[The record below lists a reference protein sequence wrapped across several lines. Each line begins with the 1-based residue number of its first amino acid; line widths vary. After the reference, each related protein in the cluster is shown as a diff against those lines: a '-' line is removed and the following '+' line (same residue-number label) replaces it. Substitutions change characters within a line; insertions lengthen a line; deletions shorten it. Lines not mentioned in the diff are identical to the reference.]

1 MNESEIEIINFN
13 NKLTEGYKLN
23 KTKIIHEE
31 NLEKILD
38 NQNSDKIIMTS
49 QIIEKYIIIISVKV
63 KNMLELNN
71 KKEKD
76 IQLDNFNIT
85 IIEHD
90 FEKNKFKQIM
100 INIPIKKDI
109 NISKKIFFN
118 QKFYFFDLV
127 PIDNTKSFFILYI
140 FDQLHFFKLY
150 QKEEQLKYN
159 KIKVKNFDKET
170 NVIYIGKNLKL
181 DKNVLEIELL
191 LKPKN
196 CFYFIPIDIT
206 DSNKKLKENEYN
218 LNEKENKNIFN
229 KYIKSNCDTFI
240 FTDKNLNQNYIVTK
254 DYSSNEIIIKELIIN
269 SIGNNQIKELTIIFL
284 FKIKDKIYLIS
295 HLRNNSEEDGQNKY
309 SIFEIYNVFYVVKD
323 NNYNMELL
331 QQIKI
336 LNNEGF
342 KDYNFNMNNSNNIFI
357 NIGRKLYIFHLGQ
370 SGVIDVINIF
380 QLDSNLNFDK
390 YYYEKYQQ
398 MTSLIIILNNDIFF
412 SKNADEFLQEK
423 KYILNNDINYI
434 EENKDSNKEQD
445 ESNDD
450 ENLINDKPKEKD
462 EIEKP
467 ISESKLLKLVNESKN
482 PKINIEIESIIL
494 NRIKFNEDKIDKYVK
509 ENANKIKLI
518 KQDIKFQKE
527 EHKKF
532 KEYYEKLSNIING
545 ITKII
550 NNADNEEIEEEEE
563 IDNKMNY
570 NYNHNYRNFQREATQ
585 NYSNCNNNLINQMNI
600 PLQKSSSYN
609 YQNYSYNNNGQ
620 LNPYLMNQKYQNG
633 NMINNNY

>member
-1 MNESEIEIINFN
+1 MNENEIEIINFN

-170 NVIYIGKNLKL
+170 NIIYIGKNLKL

-206 DSNKKLKENEYN
+206 DSNKKLEENEYN

-254 DYSSNEIIIKELIIN
+254 DDNSNEIIIKELIIN

-336 LNNEGF
+336 LNNEGI

-434 EENKDSNKEQD
+434 EENKDNNKEQD

>member
-1 MNESEIEIINFN
+1 MNENEIEIINFN

-118 QKFYFFDLV
+118 QKFYFFDLI

-206 DSNKKLKENEYN
+206 DSNKKLEENEYN

-229 KYIKSNCDTFI
+229 KYIKCNCDTFI

-254 DYSSNEIIIKELIIN
+254 DDNSNEIIIKELIIN

-295 HLRNNSEEDGQNKY
+295 HLKNDSESEQNKY

-434 EENKDSNKEQD
+434 EENKDNNKEQD

>member
-206 DSNKKLKENEYN
+206 DSNKKLEENEYN

-229 KYIKSNCDTFI
+229 KYIKCNCDTFI

-254 DYSSNEIIIKELIIN
+254 DDNSNEIIIKELIIN

-336 LNNEGF
+336 LNNEGI

-434 EENKDSNKEQD
+434 EENKDNNKEQD

-450 ENLINDKPKEKD
+450 ENLINEKPKEKD
-462 EIEKP
+462 ETEKP
-467 ISESKLLKLVNESKN
+467 ISESKLLKLVNESNN

-570 NYNHNYRNFQREATQ
+570 TYNHNYRNFQREATQ

-633 NMINNNY
+633 NMINTNY

>member
-1 MNESEIEIINFN
+1 MNENEIEIINFN

-206 DSNKKLKENEYN
+206 DSNKKLEENEYN

-229 KYIKSNCDTFI
+229 KYIKSNFDTFI

-254 DYSSNEIIIKELIIN
+254 DDNSNEIIIKELIIN

-295 HLRNNSEEDGQNKY
+295 NLRNNSEEDGQNKY

-342 KDYNFNMNNSNNIFI
+342 KDFNFNMNNSNNIFI

-434 EENKDSNKEQD
+434 EENKDNNKEQD

>member
-1 MNESEIEIINFN
+1 
-13 NKLTEGYKLN
+13 
-23 KTKIIHEE
+23 
-31 NLEKILD
+31 
-38 NQNSDKIIMTS
+38 
-49 QIIEKYIIIISVKV
+49 
-63 KNMLELNN
+63 
-71 KKEKD
+71 
-76 IQLDNFNIT
+76 
-85 IIEHD
+85 
-90 FEKNKFKQIM
+90 
-100 INIPIKKDI
+100 
-109 NISKKIFFN
+109 
-118 QKFYFFDLV
+118 
-127 PIDNTKSFFILYI
+127 
-140 FDQLHFFKLY
+140 
-150 QKEEQLKYN
+150 
-159 KIKVKNFDKET
+159 
-170 NVIYIGKNLKL
+170 
-181 DKNVLEIELL
+181 
-191 LKPKN
+191 
-196 CFYFIPIDIT
+196 
-206 DSNKKLKENEYN
+206 
-218 LNEKENKNIFN
+218 
-229 KYIKSNCDTFI
+229 
-240 FTDKNLNQNYIVTK
+240 
-254 DYSSNEIIIKELIIN
+254 
-269 SIGNNQIKELTIIFL
+269 
-284 FKIKDKIYLIS
+284 
-295 HLRNNSEEDGQNKY
+295 
-309 SIFEIYNVFYVVKD
+309 
-323 NNYNMELL
+323 MELL

-336 LNNEGF
+336 LNNEII

-357 NIGRKLYIFHLGQ
+357 NIGRKLYIFHLEQ
-370 SGVIDVINIF
+370 NGVIDVINIF

-434 EENKDSNKEQD
+434 EENKDNNKEQD

-467 ISESKLLKLVNESKN
+467 ISESKLLKLVNESNN

-509 ENANKIKLI
+509 ENTNKIKLI

>member
-1 MNESEIEIINFN
+1 MNENEIEIINFN

-100 INIPIKKDI
+100 INIKKKKDI

-206 DSNKKLKENEYN
+206 DSNKKLEENEYN

-254 DYSSNEIIIKELIIN
+254 DDNSNEIIIKELIIN

-284 FKIKDKIYLIS
+284 FKIKDKIYLVS

-434 EENKDSNKEQD
+434 EENKDNNKEQD

-550 NNADNEEIEEEEE
+550 NNADNEEIEEKEE

>member
-23 KTKIIHEE
+23 KTKIIHQE
-31 NLEKILD
+31 NLEKVLD
-38 NQNSDKIIMTS
+38 NKNSDKIIMTS

-206 DSNKKLKENEYN
+206 DSNKKLEENEYN

-229 KYIKSNCDTFI
+229 KYIKCNCDTFI

-254 DYSSNEIIIKELIIN
+254 DDNSNEIIIKELIIN
-269 SIGNNQIKELTIIFL
+269 NIGNNQIKELTIIFL

-336 LNNEGF
+336 LNNEGI

-357 NIGRKLYIFHLGQ
+357 NIGRKLYIFHLEQ
-370 SGVIDVINIF
+370 NGVIDVINIF

-434 EENKDSNKEQD
+434 EENKDNNKEQD

-450 ENLINDKPKEKD
+450 ENLINEKPKEKD

>member
-1 MNESEIEIINFN
+1 MNENEIEIINFN

-118 QKFYFFDLV
+118 QKFYFFDLI
-127 PIDNTKSFFILYI
+127 PIDNTKNFFILYI

-206 DSNKKLKENEYN
+206 DSNKKLEENEYN

-229 KYIKSNCDTFI
+229 KYIKCNCDTFI

-254 DYSSNEIIIKELIIN
+254 DDNSNEIIIKELIIN

-295 HLRNNSEEDGQNKY
+295 HLKNDSESEQNKY

-434 EENKDSNKEQD
+434 EENKDNNKEQD

>member
-1 MNESEIEIINFN
+1 MNENEIEIINFN

-206 DSNKKLKENEYN
+206 DSNKKLEENEYN

-229 KYIKSNCDTFI
+229 KYIKCNCDTFI

-254 DYSSNEIIIKELIIN
+254 DDNSNEIIIKELIIN

-295 HLRNNSEEDGQNKY
+295 HLKNDSESEQNKY

-434 EENKDSNKEQD
+434 EENKDNNKEQD

>member
-23 KTKIIHEE
+23 KTKIIHQE
-31 NLEKILD
+31 NLEKVLD
-38 NQNSDKIIMTS
+38 NKNSDKIIMTS

-127 PIDNTKSFFILYI
+127 PIDNTKSFFILYF

-206 DSNKKLKENEYN
+206 DSNKKLEENEYN

-229 KYIKSNCDTFI
+229 KYIKCNCDTFI

-254 DYSSNEIIIKELIIN
+254 DDNSNEIIIKELIIN

-295 HLRNNSEEDGQNKY
+295 HLKNDSESEQNKY

-357 NIGRKLYIFHLGQ
+357 NIGRKLYIFHLEQ
-370 SGVIDVINIF
+370 NGVIDVINIF

-434 EENKDSNKEQD
+434 EENKDNNKEQD

-467 ISESKLLKLVNESKN
+467 ISESKLLKLVNESNN